1 MYLQTL
7 DRHEGRLVHR
17 IPTVCAAVL
26 GTVQEEHAACM
37 VEQVLWLLLPLFFTA
52 LIFGIQKS
60 TEALVRSQPEYKPLR
75 DPKTTVVEAIPACE
89 EKFFIKRLCFDFV
102 WSGSDSARIQKIV
115 DSIGD
120 NNPGRPIPNSKKY
133 ASVISFGVQ
142 INSTTVES
150 LGDTNHPFFKFQI
163 PFQAAAEREI
173 ARFLPVPVRHETGFA
188 FTLSAFL
195 SKSSSSTTLGS
206 IAFIVSSMTQARTIC
221 IHGSAGVNLLTF
233 ASSTADA
240 PGFSWKRMIQDK
252 SSYRSLIEL
261 SDIYL
266 WLAVEFF
273 VWFILAIYLD
283 NILPNASSSRKS
295 VFYFLYPGYWTG
307 SGESKMEESGIFSCF
322 GSLPVPEQNTP
333 DDKDVLEEETAAKAQ
348 ASNRLT
354 DPNIAVQICGLMKAY
369 PGTKSI
375 SCCCCCGKRTVN
387 FPKNQLFC
395 LLGPNGAGNTTTIS
409 CLTGISPV
417 TGGNALIYGNLI
429 RSTVGM
435 SNIRRIIGVCPQFDI
450 LWDQLTGQEHL
461 EIFAN
466 IKGFPLHPSNRH
478 VWDTIEEAKKG
489 QAIVLTTH
497 SIEEA
502 YILSDRIGIMA
513 KGRLRCIGTSIR
525 LKSKFG
531 TGFIA
536 NVSFSGD
543 LAVSLANHEAMKR
556 FFETVPTETKLL
568 LLLLHLRVSP
578 KEENKSFITFVIPQ
592 QQEALL
598 TMFFKELEGR
608 KEEFGI
614 SDIQIGLMTLREV
627 FLDIAKQAKF
637 ETAAA
642 EGRME
647 TLNLSS
653 GALFQIPVGARSEAI
668 PGTQSSSPRGLMV
681 EVYWEQDDYGS
692 ICIAGH
698 SPETPIPPSVEVAPA
713 GQGAPGH
720 GVVLDTDQVLT
731 ATSR

>member
-206 IAFIVSSMTQARTIC
+206 IAFIVSSMTQ
-221 IHGSAGVNLLTF
+221 
-233 ASSTADA
+233 
-240 PGFSWKRMIQDK
+240 
-252 SSYRSLIEL
+252 

-466 IKGFPLHPSNRH
+466 IKGFPLHPSNRRH

-568 LLLLHLRVSP
+568 LLLL
-578 KEENKSFITFVIPQ
+578 
-592 QQEALL
+592 
-598 TMFFKELEGR
+598 MFFKELEGR

-713 GQGAPGH
+713 E
-720 GVVLDTDQVLT
+720 
-731 ATSR
+731 ATSIM